1 MLLHGSGWEGLLAA
15 SSSGLAALLMPGGH
29 SQMRTFSSAAVLAR
43 RVLPSERRR
52 AAKLVTGP
60 ECPWTEGTMTSAT
73 LIENAEHSLTPL
85 SGVKVSIALGNKVN
99 IAQRKGQHL

>member
-1 MLLHGSGWEGLLAA
+1 MLLHDSGWEGLLAA
-15 SSSGLAALLMPGGH
+15 SSSGLAALLMPGGL

-60 ECPWTEGTMTSAT
+60 ECPWTEDTMEFAT
-73 LIENAEHSLTPL
+73 PIEHAECSLTPL
-85 SGVKVSIALGNKVN
+85 SGVRFS
-99 IAQRKGQHL
+99 